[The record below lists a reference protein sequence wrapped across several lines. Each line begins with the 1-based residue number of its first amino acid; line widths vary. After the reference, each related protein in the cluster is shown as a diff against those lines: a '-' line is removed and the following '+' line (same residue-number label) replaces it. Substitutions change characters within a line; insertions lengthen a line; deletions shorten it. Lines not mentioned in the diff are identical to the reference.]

1 MRSQEGLR
9 GPETRRGGDARRKLC
24 IDHPETTSTLAKL
37 NIEQEHVAETAR
49 FGNAM
54 FAAKRLWEMGK
65 PNQLASHR
73 ITKGEAAR
81 LLRVQLNAL
90 AKGGAE

>member
-1 MRSQEGLR
+1 MVDQER
-9 GPETRRGGDARRKLC
+9 FRDRETRRGGDARRKLS
-24 IDHPETTSTLAKL
+24 INHPETTSTLAKL
-37 NIEQEHVAETAR
+37 NIEEEHLAETAR

-54 FAAKRLWEMGK
+54 FAAKRLWEMSK

-81 LLRVQLNAL
+81 LLRVQINAL

>member
-1 MRSQEGLR
+1 MTVQNGSRI
-9 GPETRRGGDARRKLC
+9 PEMRRGGDARRKLS
-24 IDHPETTSTLAKL
+24 INHPETTSTLAKL
-37 NIEQEHVAETAR
+37 NIEEQYLAETAR

-81 LLRVQLNAL
+81 LLRVQINAL